1 MTVQR
6 QDDADPRKGSA
17 PSQDNMLGMTAERL
31 ATALQCA
38 GDGVI
43 VTDPLGRVEFLNRVA
58 EHLVGMDSAAACGQG
73 LHDVLPLEESDGHAL
88 KGDLVALAIV
98 SEEPVTLGKD
108 LVLRP
113 HNGKPRLV
121 EGEICV
127 CGSGGSPSGTVVTF
141 RDVTARSQDELQRR
155 EEQKMRAIG
164 QLAGSVA
171 HELNGLL
178 TEIVGRSEAIEDEC
192 EDRPRLKAGMVEIQ
206 RAANKIGT
214 ITRQLLSL
222 SGRAVL
228 FPETVNLNTLLQG
241 IREKLDGVLPPNIE
255 LTMSLDPDLG
265 PVTVDSKQTEQALM
279 DLIGYCRDRM
289 PAGGRIQ
296 VATANLIMD
305 DNNRARYLKRYVKLT
320 VRDEGP
326 SLRGVPAE
334 KLFEPTWAIGHS
346 KPSGIGL
353 FAVRSVVNAVKG
365 HFSVESEGE
374 SGVVFVMLVPQLEE
388 EEVPALP
395 VPAAAKRAGTRP
407 TILLVEDDDGIRVL
421 LHNSLEKRGYRVI
434 EARDGVEGV
443 LQAELFDEPINLL
456 ITDVVM
462 PVMDG
467 PALALALTKTRPN
480 LKLLL
485 ISGCPEDL
493 IGTQQLINRGAH
505 FAQKPF
511 SQRELL
517 ARVDRILSSDDI
529 AVINP

>member
-1 MTVQR
+1 MTQQR
-6 QDDADPRKGSA
+6 QDDAAPRDASV
-17 PSQDNMLGMTAERL
+17 PSQDNLQAMTAARL
-31 ATALQCA
+31 ASTLQSA
-38 GDGVI
+38 GDGII
-43 VTDPLGRVEFLNRVA
+43 VTDSLGRVEFLNRVA
-58 EHLVGMDSAAACGQG
+58 EHLVGLDSATARGRG
-73 LHDVLPLEESDGHAL
+73 LHEVLCLEESDGHPV
-88 KGDLVALAIV
+88 KGDLVELAIV

-113 HNGKPRLV
+113 HTGKPRQV

-127 CGSGGSPSGTVVTF
+127 CSGGASPGGAVVTF
-141 RDVTARSQDELQRR
+141 RDVTARNQDELRRR

-178 TEIVGRSEAIEDEC
+178 TEIVGQSEAMEDACAEQ
-192 EDRPRLKAGMVEIQ
+192 PRLKARLGEIR
-206 RAANKIGT
+206 RAAGKIGT

-228 FPETVNLNTLLQG
+228 FPETVNLNALLGG
-241 IREKLDGVLPPNIE
+241 IREKLDGVLPPGIK
-255 LTMSLDPDLG
+255 LTMSLEPHLG
-265 PVTVDSKQTEQALM
+265 AVAVDAKQTEQALM

-289 PAGGRIQ
+289 PAGGRLQ
-296 VATANLIMD
+296 VATANLILD
-305 DNNRARYLKRYVKLT
+305 ENNRAQYCRRYAKLT
-320 VRDEGP
+320 VKDEGP

-334 KLFEPTWAIGHS
+334 KLFEPAWALGHS
-346 KPSGIGL
+346 KPSGLGL

-374 SGVVFVMLVPQLEE
+374 TGVVFVMLIPQLEE
-388 EEVPALP
+388 EEAPAVPT
-395 VPAAAKRAGTRP
+395 PAAVKQSGYRP

-443 LQAELFDEPINLL
+443 LQAELCEDPIDLL

-493 IGTQQLINRGAH
+493 VGTQQLINRGAH

-517 ARVDRILSSDDI
+517 ARVDLILSADDI
-529 AVINP
+529 AVMNP